1 MDLSHLIA
9 RNAAFTP
16 DRPAIHF
23 EGATLSY
30 AAFNA
35 RIETTA
41 KALKSECGVGRGD
54 RVAILSLNRPD
65 YLVLLS
71 TIGGI
76 NALGLNGFV
85 VGPVIAALFV
95 AGWTIFAKLRKGEDV
110 AHIGETQSAS
120 ELQR

>member
-1 MDLSHLIA
+1 MTITQFDVPLSIELV
-9 RNAAFTP
+9 AAGLGGLQGALFAAAQR
-16 DRPAIHF
+16 DR
-23 EGATLSY
+23 
-30 AAFNA
+30 
-35 RIETTA
+35 RIDV
-41 KALKSECGVGRGD
+41 LGVVVIGLVD
-54 RVAILSLNRPD
+54 NILRPILVGKDTKLPD